1 MKIMTMTNN
10 TSNFFLDDPWKQI
23 KEPCYP
29 DGRRLYLSDERFWV
43 SVDEKKQLL
52 FFVQDTGAEK
62 IKPLENLAG
71 LQVSLEKYEAGEYRL
86 VCRLTSHEPE
96 LLDKFATIAKDIA
109 FHCSAYKGVNLFL
122 KTQERIKSW
131 ANFLKPSRAGLT
143 QSEFTGL
150 FGELYVLSEH
160 FMSSLPADESV
171 RAWVGPEG
179 KKQDFTFNNSAIEV
193 KTTLSGDQQTIS
205 ISSLDQ
211 LDKVTRELYLM
222 RVVASPSGD
231 ETGFTLGGLYK
242 SCLDAIGHDVAAEG
256 LFLQKSS
263 LLYGSASKSQIKDHF
278 VIVNVSIFNVDTDFP
293 KLTRSDVNLA
303 IRDVKY
309 DIAVGALSD
318 FEVATDVKEIIQ
330 FFF

>member
-1 MKIMTMTNN
+1 MKIMKMTNN
-10 TSNFFLDDPWKQI
+10 TSDFFLDDPWKQI

-29 DGRRLYLSDERFWV
+29 EGRRLYLNDERFWV
-43 SVDEKKQLL
+43 SMDDNKQIL
-52 FFVQDTGAEK
+52 FFIQDTGADK

-71 LQVSLEKYEAGEYRL
+71 LQVSIEKYGAGEYRL
-86 VCRLTSHEPE
+86 VCCLTSHEPE
-96 LLDKFATIAKDIA
+96 LLDKFSTVAKDIA
-109 FHCSAYKGVNLFL
+109 FHCSTYKGVQLFL

-143 QSEFTGL
+143 HSEFVGL

-160 FMSSLPADESV
+160 FMSSIPPDESV
-171 RAWVGPEG
+171 RAWIGPEG
-179 KKQDFTFNNSAIEV
+179 KKQDFTFNDSAIEV

-231 ETGFTLGGLYK
+231 GSGFNLGGLYEN
-242 SCLDAIGHDVAAEG
+242 CLEAIGHDVVAEG
-256 LFLQKSS
+256 LFLQKAS
-263 LLYGSASKSQIKDHF
+263 LLYGKASERQIKDHF
-278 VIVNVSIFNVDTDFP
+278 VIVNVSIFDVDTNFP
-293 KLTRSDVNLA
+293 KLTRSNVNLA

-309 DIAVGALSD
+309 EIAVGALSD
-318 FEVATDVKEIIQ
+318 FEVATDVEEIIKNG
-330 FFF
+330 